1 MCLKDDWM
9 AFNKHDLP
17 PSLLRPLI
25 FYPSKGFSNIGKN
38 TLYFLKMGEPISHNC
53 SQSPQ
58 IEFVPGNGALT
69 SVCARQN
76 CISFSTYEGR
86 CCLWS
91 HKALPYQKPKLKGV
105 YSSSHIFH
113 QTILIFVQMWLT
125 DAPLEVWLFS
135 PTCLYELKHL
145 VANLTF
151 LYMQSMK
158 ADFQSMASK
167 AIQIMNSVFLNT
179 SMIM

>member
-1 MCLKDDWM
+1 M
-9 AFNKHDLP
+9 AFNKHDIP

-38 TLYFLKMGEPISHNC
+38 TLYFLKMGEPIIQNC
-53 SQSPQ
+53 SQSIQ
-58 IEFVPGNGALT
+58 IEFVPGDGALT
-69 SVCARQN
+69 SVCNWQN
-76 CISFSTYEGR
+76 RVSFSTYEGR

-125 DAPLEVWLFS
+125 DAPLRRCDWEPGFRFLRFVEVWLIAL
-135 PTCLYELKHL
+135 P
-145 VANLTF
+145 NLPLWIKTPSGKSF
-151 LYMQSMK
+151 ILIH
-158 ADFQSMASK
+158 AEHE
-167 AIQIMNSVFLNT
+167 NLGLLN
-179 SMIM
+179 